1 MPVFAENG
9 ETGLFSGT
17 LILEWRTL
25 LKIMIAAVLV
35 MAGLLMTVG
44 GCAEQTQT
52 KIVLFE
58 ADSLMAPM
66 AAVEKEFEKANPQIQ
81 VEIQAHGSIQVIRH
95 VTELGESVD
104 VVAVADYSLVP
115 LLMYQTPM
123 ANGKPFADWYI
134 KPASNELVLAY
145 TPQSKYA
152 DSLNASNWYD
162 IIARPDVNFGLADPR
177 MDVVGYRAI
186 MATKLAE
193 IYYKQAGIFQ
203 NTIGRYFTMPLPESV
218 VDSTQQVT
226 VPELLEPSQKR
237 MYLRGASMQLL
248 SLLDSGDIDYAF
260 EYRSVVAQ
268 RNLEYLELPA
278 EINLGSED
286 LEAYYKQVKVKID
299 YRRFKSVI
307 PVFEGLP
314 IAYGLAIPA
323 NTEHPKEA
331 AKFIQ
336 FVLGPDGQRIFK
348 ENFNPLLEPPECD
361 NTAALPSALR
371 SFFK

>member
-1 MPVFAENG
+1 
-9 ETGLFSGT
+9 
-17 LILEWRTL
+17 
-25 LKIMIAAVLV
+25 LKIIIAAILII
-35 MAGLLMTVG
+35 ASLMMTSG
-44 GCAEQTQT
+44 GCSSTQAKT
-52 KIVLFE
+52 KIVVFE
-58 ADSLMAPM
+58 ADSLMVPL
-66 AAVEKEFEKANPQIQ
+66 AAIEKEFETANPRID

-95 VTELGESVD
+95 VTELGEAVD

-115 LLMYQTPM
+115 LLMYKTPM

-134 KPASNELVLAY
+134 KPAANELVLAY
-145 TPQSKYA
+145 TAKSKYA
-152 DSLNASNWYD
+152 DTLNSGNWYE
-162 IIARPDVNFGLADPR
+162 IIARDDVNFGLADPR

-193 IYYKQAGIFQ
+193 IYYKQPAIFQ
-203 NTIGRYFTMPLPESV
+203 NTIGRFFTMPLLETSK
-218 VDSTQQVT
+218 DNTQQVT

-268 RNLEYLELPA
+268 RNLKYLELPP
-278 EINLGSED
+278 EISLGSEKLAD
-286 LEAYYKQVKVKID
+286 YYKQVKVKID

-323 NTEHPKEA
+323 NTEHAKEA

-336 FVLGPDGQRIFK
+336 FILGPNGQRIFK
-348 ENFNPLLEPPECD
+348 DNFNPQLQPPECD
-361 NTAALPSALR
+361 NVTILPSALR